1 MCFGVFGV
9 FGFFQKKT
17 NVFFGFSRF
26 LVLENL
32 ENPKNTMC
40 FFWIFP
46 FLLKNPKNTMIF
58 VGFSLVF
65 IEKSK
70 KKPIVFFVDVRGFW
84 FWKMLEIQKT
94 QCVFLIFDCFN

>member
-1 MCFGVFGV
+1 MF
-9 FGFFQKKT
+9 FGFFKKKKI
-17 NVFFGFSRF
+17 NGFFGCSRF

-46 FLLKNPKNTMIF
+46 
-58 VGFSLVF
+58 VF

-70 KKPIVFFVDVRGFW
+70 KKQWFFWIFLGFHRKIQQNYSNFVFSKFLL
-84 FWKMLEIQKT
+84 LEILENPKKSIF
-94 QCVFLIFDCFN
+94 VFLDFRLF